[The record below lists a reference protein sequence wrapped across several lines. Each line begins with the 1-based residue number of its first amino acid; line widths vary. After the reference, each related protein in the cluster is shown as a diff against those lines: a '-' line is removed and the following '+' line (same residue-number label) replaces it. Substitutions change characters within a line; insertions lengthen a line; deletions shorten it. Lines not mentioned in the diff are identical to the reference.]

1 MATKFS
7 DDSFEFPD
15 EIEEKKSKGKPEDD
29 GFEFEIEGDEV
40 KVEVVDD
47 TPDEDKFVEPMDES
61 VKEELEKADE
71 SKDYSFNV
79 KTKFKQYKKAWHDER
94 RAKEAALREQ
104 NEALTV
110 AQRILDENKKL
121 KEMLQKGETELI
133 DNYKTSAE
141 LEVDKASR
149 SYKEAYDSGDS
160 DKLLEAQQEL
170 IRAQLKLDKAK
181 NFRPTAVQTDEISV
195 QTTQKQPV
203 QQQMDPKVA
212 RWVSENEW
220 FVNPNKRGMRR
231 YAEGVHEEL
240 AERYGQAFI
249 GTDEYFKSIDKEVR
263 KRFPEEFAGEQNDE
277 EEKPQRTKP
286 STVVASAKRSTA
298 PKKIVLTKTQVGL
311 AKKFGLTPEQYAR
324 ELAKLEN

>member
-1 MATKFS
+1 MATGFK
-7 DDSFEFPD
+7 FPD
-15 EIEEKKSKGKPEDD
+15 EIDN
-29 GFEFEIEGDEV
+29 EV
-40 KVEVVDD
+40 KVEDNDQENDIEVSVEEDGEDIKVEIVDD
-47 TPDEDKFVEPMDES
+47 TPDEDRFIEPMEDS

-133 DNYKTSAE
+133 DTYKTSAE
-141 LEVDKASR
+141 MEVDKASR

-170 IRAQLKLDKAK
+170 IKAQLKLDKAK
-181 NFRPTAVQTDEISV
+181 NFKPTVQIAENDV
-195 QTTQKQPV
+195 QTTQKQPA

-212 RWVSENEW
+212 SWVSQNEW

-240 AERYGQAFI
+240 AERYGQAYI

-263 KRFPEEFAGEQNDE
+263 KRFPEEFASEQNVE

-298 PKKIVLTKTQVGL
+298 PKKVVLSKTQVGL
-311 AKKFGLTPEQYAR
+311 AKKLGLTPEQYAR
-324 ELAKLEN
+324 ELQKLEN